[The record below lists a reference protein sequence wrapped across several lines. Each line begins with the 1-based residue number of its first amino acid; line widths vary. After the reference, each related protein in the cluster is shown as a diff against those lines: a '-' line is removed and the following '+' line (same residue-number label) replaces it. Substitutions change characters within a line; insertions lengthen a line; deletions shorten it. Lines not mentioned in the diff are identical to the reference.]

1 MQRDTITLTRQALG
15 QWSSF
20 IGAAGLLVGL
30 LGLIWQGGLTP
41 IIGAALVI
49 GVGGVALWAL
59 LAPQDFIG
67 FLTGRRTRYSTTAVL
82 ASLLM
87 IGIVGLAYIILQRAV
102 LTLDMTAGQRFTLS
116 SETEAVLARVS
127 RPIRITGFY
136 TPASLRLREVDDS
149 FFRLYEIATNG
160 LITREYIDPDEN
172 PAQRDAFGVTEDGAV
187 FISYLN
193 PDGTAALNTL
203 ARVPRGTS
211 QERDMTGAIARL
223 LFAGTLTVYFET
235 SHSSLAWD
243 DTGQQGLSGI
253 NNGMRENGLITA
265 TLRLTDLA
273 ASGGTIPRDAAALI
287 LARPTNDLSEAE
299 IQVLDEYLQR
309 GGGLLILADAL
320 FNPNA
325 FLSRDGAFSRY
336 LWDHYGLRGLDAVV
350 IEPNAAYSVRTPLD
364 ILSAAVFTD
373 TDLGARLG
381 TDETRTLFSLARAL
395 EVNES
400 PPAGA
405 INGRVIMSSPESY
418 GETDLQT
425 LAQTNTYSFDPNTDL
440 IGPLTTVAWAA
451 NEATGGR
458 IVLVG
463 DADFVTNGQI
473 TTGGNG
479 ILFTDSISWLTRF
492 GERISFAPQA
502 FSSGLPLIFVDTATL
517 DLIAFVTVILMPGL
531 TLLAGLAVWTR
542 RRRRI

>member
-1 MQRDTITLTRQALG
+1 MQRDTITLTRQTLG

-20 IGAAGLLVGL
+20 IGAAGLLLGI

-41 IIGAALVI
+41 AIGAALL
-49 GVGGVALWAL
+49 VGAGGMALWAL
-59 LAPQDFIG
+59 LAPQDFAG
-67 FLTGRRTRYSTTAVL
+67 FFSGRQARHSTTAVL

-116 SETEAVLARVS
+116 AETEAILARVT

-136 TPASLRLREVDDS
+136 TPSALRLRQVDDA
-149 FFRLYEIATNG
+149 FFRLYEVATNG

-172 PAQRDAFGVTEDGAV
+172 PALRDAFGVTEDGAV
-187 FISYLN
+187 YVSYLN
-193 PDGTAALNTL
+193 PDGTAALNTI

-235 SHSSLAWD
+235 SHSTLAWD
-243 DTGQQGLSGI
+243 DVGQQGLSGI

-265 TLRLTDLA
+265 TLRLADLA
-273 ASGGTIPRDAAALI
+273 ESGRSIPRDAAAVI
-287 LARPTNDLSEAE
+287 LARPTTDLSDAE
-299 IQVLDEYLQR
+299 INVLDEYLKR
-309 GGGLLILADAL
+309 GGGLLILADAI

-325 FLSRDGAFSRY
+325 FLRRDGAFSRY
-336 LWDHYGLRGLDAVV
+336 LWDHYGLRALDAVV
-350 IEPNAAYSVRTPLD
+350 VEPNPAYSVRTSLD

-381 TDETRTLFSLARAL
+381 AEDTRTLFSLARGL

-451 NEATGGR
+451 NESTGAR
-458 IVLVG
+458 IVLIG

-517 DLIAFVTVILMPGL
+517 DVIAFITIILMPGL
-531 TLLAGLAVWTR
+531 TLTAGLVVWTR
-542 RRRRI
+542 RRRRA